1 MNLLWTGN
9 AWEEYQYWQSVDQSM
24 VEKINELIRD
34 TKRSPFKGLG
44 KPEPLKGSLSGFWSR
59 RILGEH
65 RLVYC
70 VSGKGSTQQ
79 LQIIHAEE
87 LSPPEGRAPILWKLI
102 TNLPVTTH
110 SDAVHKLD
118 WYALRWK
125 IETFFRTL
133 KTGC

>member
-79 LQIIHAEE
+79 LEIIQSRFHYE
-87 LSPPEGRAPILWKLI
+87 R
-102 TNLPVTTH
+102 
-110 SDAVHKLD
+110 
-118 WYALRWK
+118 
-125 IETFFRTL
+125 
-133 KTGC
+133 